1 MIGLENNRIAITVN
15 EENGCITSL
24 YDKQKKQ
31 EYMVEG
37 RLSAPFR
44 IENSEGFASEFQTV
58 TCEPDSTLPD
68 QQGWILTWVVKPG
81 LRVIGK
87 MYLYRDANEIHF
99 YCEVDNQTEDK
110 IISLEYPI
118 ISDLST
124 ITEQGDN
131 DYVAHSF
138 ATGFQIHNP
147 MKHFDIDGLGLR
159 YMPYPEG
166 FSGSTMQFFTY
177 YGLNQGGL
185 YFAALDGEGYA
196 KWLNFYKNNHHLLEA
211 SFIHGCEDIGAFK
224 GMKTSYPIIVKMLDG
239 RGWYEAADI
248 YRAWAEQQMWCAK
261 GKLVDVHNE
270 DKSVWLL
277 EDMGAATFGINA
289 GLNRTL
295 WINEYHKFID
305 TPIFHILGPDW
316 AHKTQN
322 FYNGIP
328 GGMDD
333 WFPTRFDQANLQCM
347 KSYGDKY
354 APFEF
359 DYLFNV
365 NGADGERGREALQ
378 KFPESLKSIDKYKF
392 SLVCPVDPYIRE
404 LHTMRDEAL
413 QRNDDV
419 DSIYYDISANNILK
433 TCTDESHGHT
443 IGASK
448 AITDAYK
455 HNYVQTKAAMN
466 KVADRYIP
474 MGTEMI
480 NEIFIDVLDYYQAR
494 AGGQPAAPLEGWNIR
509 PLLVSGAAELIPM
522 FTYVYHEYG
531 AIRID
536 GWGKLVEEI
545 GALYYYTVAR
555 TYLWGGL
562 YELNYEYSPMEAID
576 GVENSAE
583 EHYYIFDQR
592 GYVFSEERARYL
604 GIFASLRT
612 GMGNKYWAYGRML
625 RPIEF
630 ESVDVVLDWFQYNC
644 DKNFKEYNDSGILTV
659 DAVIHSAW
667 SYRDESIGLFF
678 ANVTD
683 IEQRVT
689 VKLDKSRFDVK
700 ISQYKLTLPDL
711 SAFAD
716 PHDFSDGRIREIELA
731 IPKRSVILLELN
743 A

>member
-1 MIGLENNRIAITVN
+1 MENDRVAISFC
-15 EENGCITSL
+15 EANGCITRL

-31 EYMVEG
+31 EYVVEG
-37 RLSAPFR
+37 HQSAPFR
-44 IENSEGFASEFQTV
+44 IEISDEYTSEFQTF
-58 TCEPDSTLPD
+58 TYERETRTPD
-68 QQGWILTWVVKPG
+68 QQGWILTWVLKPG
-81 LRVIGK
+81 LRVIGRL
-87 MYLYRDANEIHF
+87 YLHSDANEIQF
-99 YCEVDNQTEDK
+99 YSEVDNQTEDR
-110 IISLEYPI
+110 IICLEYPI
-118 ISDLST
+118 IPDLCT

-147 MKHFDIDGLGLR
+147 MKHFKVDGLGLR
-159 YMPYPEG
+159 HMPYPEG

-196 KWLNFYKNNHHLLEA
+196 KWLNFYKNEHDLLEA
-211 SFIHGCEDIGAFK
+211 SFIHGCEDIGAYK
-224 GMKTSYPIIVKMLDG
+224 GIKTSYPIVVKLLDG
-239 RGWYEAADI
+239 RGWYEAADM
-248 YRAWAEQQMWCAK
+248 YRAWAEQQAWCVK
-261 GKLVDVHNE
+261 GKLIHVSDEH
-270 DKSVWLL
+270 KSKWLL
-277 EDMGAATFGINA
+277 EEMGAATFGINA
-289 GLNRTL
+289 GYDRTL
-295 WINEYHKFID
+295 WLNEYHKFIH

-316 AHKTQN
+316 VHRTQN
-322 FYNGIP
+322 FYNGVP
-328 GGMDD
+328 GGMYD
-333 WFPTRFDQANLQCM
+333 WFPTRFDQSNLHCM

-365 NGADGERGREALQ
+365 NGADGERGQEALQ
-378 KFPESLKSIDKYKF
+378 KFPKNLKSIDKYNF

-404 LHTMRDEAL
+404 LHTLRDEAL

-433 TCTDESHGHT
+433 ACTDESHGHPV
-443 IGASK
+443 GAGK

-455 HNYVQTKAAMN
+455 DNYLQTKAAMN
-466 KVADRYIP
+466 RQAGRYIP

-480 NEIFIDVLDYYQAR
+480 NEVFLNVLDYYQAR

-509 PLLVSGAAELIPM
+509 PLLLSGAAELIPM

-545 GALYYYTVAR
+545 GSLYYYTVAR

-562 YELNYEYSPMEAID
+562 YELNYEYSPMEAI
-576 GVENSAE
+576 GGEENSAE
-583 EHYYIFDQR
+583 EHYYIFEQR
-592 GYVFSEERARYL
+592 GYAFSAERARYL
-604 GIFASLRT
+604 GEFAALRT
-612 GMGNKYWAYGRML
+612 GVANKYWAYGRML

-630 ESVDVVLDWFQYNC
+630 DSADVVLDWFQYNC
-644 DKNFKEYNDSGILTV
+644 AKDFKEYNDSGILTV
-659 DAVIHSAW
+659 DAVVHSAW

-683 IEQRVT
+683 VEQDVT
-689 VKLDKSRFDVK
+689 LTLDKSQFDILFSKYK
-700 ISQYKLTLPDL
+700 ITSPDL
-711 SAFAD
+711 VTFAD
-716 PHDFSDGRIREIELA
+716 PLDFADDNIREIEFA
-731 IPKRSVILLELN
+731 IPKKSVVLLELIS
-743 A
+743 